1 MTAFDDRHE
10 RKDHMM
16 TNPALADL
24 APLVG
29 QWRMDVY
36 GAAFLP
42 DLDTRV
48 TGSVEFAWIENGA
61 AVVMRQGADYEG
73 SPAAVWIIG
82 RDESDAAYRILY
94 ADDHGISRSYEMRLA
109 GPDWQMWRTT
119 PEFSQR
125 YEGVIESDGR
135 KIRGVWKKSFDGG
148 ATWEHDFNVDYVRP
162 LVGDG

>member
-1 MTAFDDRHE
+1 
-10 RKDHMM
+10 M

-29 QWRMDVY
+29 QWRMEVY

-48 TGSVEFAWIENGA
+48 TGSVEFDWIENGA

-82 RDESDAAYRILY
+82 RAIASGSIPA
-94 ADDHGISRSYEMRLA
+94 SRCASL
-109 GPDWQMWRTT
+109 PT
-119 PEFSQR
+119 
-125 YEGVIESDGR
+125 
-135 KIRGVWKKSFDGG
+135 G
-148 ATWEHDFNVDYVRP
+148 AP
-162 LVGDG
+162 

>member
-1 MTAFDDRHE
+1 
-10 RKDHMM
+10 MM

-29 QWRMDVY
+29 QWRMEVY

-48 TGSVEFAWIENGA
+48 TGSVEFDWIENGA

-82 RDESDAAYRILY
+82 RDDSDATYRILY
-94 ADDHGISRSYEMRLA
+94 ADDRGVSRHYEMRLA

-125 YEGVIESDGR
+125 YAGVIESDGR
-135 KIRGVWKKSFDGG
+135 KISGVWEKSFDGG

-162 LVGDG
+162 QVGDG

>member
-1 MTAFDDRHE
+1 
-10 RKDHMM
+10 M

-29 QWRMDVY
+29 QWRMEVY

-48 TGSVEFAWIENGA
+48 TGSVEFDWIENGA

-73 SPAAVWIIG
+73 SLAAVWIIG
-82 RDESDAAYRILY
+82 RDDSDATYRILY
-94 ADDHGISRSYEMRLA
+94 ADDRGVSRHYEMRLA

-125 YEGVIESDGR
+125 YAGVIESDGR
-135 KIRGVWKKSFDGG
+135 KISGVWEKSFDGG

-162 LVGDG
+162 QVGDG